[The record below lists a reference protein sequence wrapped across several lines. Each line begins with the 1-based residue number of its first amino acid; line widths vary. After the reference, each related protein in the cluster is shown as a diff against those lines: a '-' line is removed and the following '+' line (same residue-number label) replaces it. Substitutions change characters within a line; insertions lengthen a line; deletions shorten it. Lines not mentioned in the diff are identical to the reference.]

1 MSPKDSKICFQTRG
15 IVSPVADLH
24 LARYASGCRFF
35 LASRA
40 APEIIFAVRN
50 RFKCQNFHQKNTSVF
65 GAMTKSISREFARNG
80 SVLRTFKFC
89 LTPELV
95 AEDDTFMDDLHFHCQ
110 FVEQFGIQAIYLPT
124 TTSTKLFSGL
134 GPLPRITKLDL
145 YGVNSQQVKTLFG
158 KLPNSNQI
166 TSLGIGLAWKVASH
180 YSQDPDWFP
189 IMKTLPKRFP
199 GLKKLRVE
207 FASRAPGFDRSSL
220 HSPRIPNMMFS
231 NQQSMLA

>member
-1 MSPKDSKICFQTRG
+1 V
-15 IVSPVADLH
+15 VSFLPSLTSISLVTHLVAD
-24 LARYASGCRFF
+24 SS
-35 LASRA
+35 SRPA
-40 APEIIFAVRN
+40 LPRRSSSPSEIDSSAKI
-50 RFKCQNFHQKNTSVF
+50 
-65 GAMTKSISREFARNG
+65 SIK
-80 SVLRTFKFC
+80 RTRPFKFC